1 MSPDKQKDKDQYIKY
16 GRAEIKVELEILNS
30 VTIYGFPA
38 FALFDVSEKQRLI
51 CLAYSSC
58 ILQKDSRFIK
68 RYEHSSDVN
77 LPCIFL

>member
-38 FALFDVSEKQRLI
+38 FAFLMCQKNNALFV
-51 CLAYSSC
+51 
-58 ILQKDSRFIK
+58 
-68 RYEHSSDVN
+68 
-77 LPCIFL
+77 